1 MHITVAANVYC
12 KEQDTEKCLV
22 CVKKLVQTLVYMG
35 YAICTLYTYVWSA
48 ILYLWKSLCMIVFV
62 LNGRVNKFSWMTHK
76 NILMPIPSNG

>member
-1 MHITVAANVYC
+1 MTNYKFSEDFLLIVWYVHITVAANVYC

-48 ILYLWKSLCMIVFV
+48 IL
-62 LNGRVNKFSWMTHK
+62 
-76 NILMPIPSNG
+76 

>member
-1 MHITVAANVYC
+1 MTNYKFSEDFLLIVWYVYITVAANVYC

-48 ILYLWKSLCMIVFV
+48 IL
-62 LNGRVNKFSWMTHK
+62 
-76 NILMPIPSNG
+76 